1 MSWGVSREAE
11 PCILRAG
18 IARFD
23 DGGGIAE
30 WALTFAEEGRRGF
43 GWIGQSELVE
53 AIFVDSVAAWETT
66 VNDSG
71 GDEDGA

>member
-11 PCILRAG
+11 TCILRAG

-30 WALTFAEEGRRGF
+30 WALTFGEKGRRVF
-43 GWIGQSELVE
+43 GWIGESELVE
-53 AIFVDSVAAWETT
+53 ALFVDCVTAWETDVDGT
-66 VNDSG
+66 G
-71 GDEDGA
+71 GNEDGA